1 MSGKKLSE
9 HLQKMQEL
17 WVKPGKWP
25 FYGVGSG
32 FPVLDERVSDF
43 RDGLYLFAGGAGVG
57 KTTFLTQLVFQ
68 MLVKNPQMYGFFLSL
83 DMSYLDIVA
92 RFLSLASRLPVEKV
106 RNPTNSQTAEEREK
120 RENGIRLLEELQYRL
135 EIADQSHECFN
146 LESIEQEVAR
156 MRENAGDGIP
166 LVIGIDPVLGIS
178 TPGIVSYREK
188 SELISEKLKV
198 IARKYGAGIVMSA
211 QADNAARRERPQLR
225 DVENYTGLIYGS
237 DMIGLLYNDSLNSY
251 DTPFMEWEWG
261 TEDLM
266 VPIVELNIVK
276 NKHHSK
282 LGRVF
287 YRFFNSVTR
296 YRECAEAEVDHYN
309 DMLGN
314 LEYYNTDPRVKG
326 KKNLQKKIYV
336 APE

>member
-1 MSGKKLSE
+1 MAKKNLAE
-9 HLQKMQEL
+9 HLQKMQDF
-17 WVKPGKWP
+17 WQQSGKWP

-57 KTTFLTQLVFQ
+57 KTTFITQLVFQ
-68 MLVKNPQMYGFFLSL
+68 LLVKNPHMYGFFLSL

-92 RFLSLASRLPVEKV
+92 RFLSLASRLPVDKV
-106 RNPTNSQTAEEREK
+106 RTSGIDQSLEEREK
-120 RENGIRLLEELQYRL
+120 RERGIQLLEDLQYRL
-135 EIADQSHECFN
+135 EIADQSHECFT
-146 LESIEQEVAR
+146 LEAIEAEIAD
-156 MRENAGDGIP
+156 MREQAGSDIP
-166 LVIGIDPVLGIS
+166 LVFGIDPVLGIS
-178 TPGIVSYREK
+178 TPGIVNYREK
-188 SELISEKLKV
+188 SEVIAEKLKV
-198 IARKYGAGIVMSA
+198 IARRYSVGIVMSA
-211 QADNAARRERPQLR
+211 QSDNAARCERPQLK
-225 DVENYTGLIYGS
+225 DVENYAGLIYGS
-237 DMIGLLYNDSLNSY
+237 DMIGLLYNDSLNSF
-251 DTPFMEWEWG
+251 DTPFLEWEWG

-282 LGRVF
+282 LGRIF

-296 YRECAEAEVDHYN
+296 YRECAESEVEHYN

-314 LEYYNTDPRVKG
+314 LEYYNTDPKIKG

-336 APE
+336 SPE